1 MLGLAAVAASQPV
14 AVRNHEGL
22 VHGFLVLSA
31 ADGSAIADGA
41 LLQTTS
47 GTDQVTSRLVFH
59 FKDGSLQDETVAFS
73 QQRVFRV
80 LTNHLV
86 QKGPSFPREM
96 DARIDARSGRVTV
109 RWKERDGK
117 QEEDAEQMTLPDDLL
132 NGLVLTVLKNVPE
145 GAHQIV
151 GHMVAFTPKPRL
163 VKLEMTGIGAEAF
176 VLGETTHRAVRYRVR
191 PKLGGLLGLLA
202 PLVGKQPPDAFVWI
216 MGGEA
221 PAFVKFEGSMF
232 LDGPPWRMELISPRW
247 GPAPHAGKAASVPGS
262 AP

>member
-1 MLGLAAVAASQPV
+1 MLGLAATAASRPV

-22 VHGFLVLSA
+22 VHGFLVLRA

-41 LLQTTS
+41 LLQTT
-47 GTDQVTSRLVFH
+47 TRADQVTSRLVFH
-59 FKDGSLQDETVAFS
+59 FKDGSLQDETVVFS
-73 QQRVFRV
+73 QQKAFRV

-86 QKGPSFPREM
+86 QKGPSFPREL
-96 DARIDARSGRVTV
+96 DARLDAGSGRVTV
-109 RWKERDGK
+109 RWKERDGE
-117 QEEDAEQMTLPDDLL
+117 QEEDVEQMTLPDDLL

-145 GAHQIV
+145 GTSQIV

-163 VKLEMTGIGAEAF
+163 VKLEMTGIGEEAF

-232 LDGPPWRMELISPRW
+232 LDGPAWRMELISPRW
-247 GPAPHAGKAASVPGS
+247 GPAPHAEKAASVLGS